1 MQVGEVLKA
10 KNRVHALAAF
20 ALGLLVV
27 AFYAVYFGAG
37 GFIEAVLSVVAM
49 LSLLPVLLTAGN
61 FLSLYFPVKFHA
73 SLKRR
78 DKLPFA
84 ASMLGVAAASA
95 GAAPFA
101 WALKLNGSG
110 KPGWGAVGLVALAAA
125 GGWTLYALTL
135 PTALRLLEERRE
147 RVLRAVTRD

>member
-1 MQVGEVLKA
+1 
-10 KNRVHALAAF
+10 
-20 ALGLLVV
+20 
-27 AFYAVYFGAG
+27 
-37 GFIEAVLSVVAM
+37 M

-61 FLSLYFPVKFHA
+61 FLSLFFPVKFHA

-78 DKLPFA
+78 DKLPFI

-101 WALKLNGSG
+101 WALRLNGSER
-110 KPGWGAVGLVALAAA
+110 PGWGAVGLVALAAA
-125 GGWTLYALTL
+125 AGWGLYVATL
-135 PTALRLLEERRE
+135 PTALRLLDARRE